1 MIRLVEMKSVSIL
14 VIVHPTQF
22 VQPEVIVGIVNV
34 HQVTLEIHILADAEK
49 VRFLSSNKLGFRI

>member
-22 VQPEVIVGIVNV
+22 VQQEVIVVIVNV
-34 HQVTLEIHILADAEK
+34 LQVTLEIHILADVEK
-49 VRFLSSNKLGFRI
+49 VRFLGSNQLGFKI

>member
-22 VQPEVIVGIVNV
+22 VQPEVIVGTVNV
-34 HQVTLEIHILADAEK
+34 HQVTPEIHILADVEK
-49 VRFLSSNKLGFRI
+49 VRFLGSINLGFEI